1 MLEADSTGLAAA
13 DPSTDV
19 RPTWWIQIVLV
30 AAVWWSYDRINNLSP
45 LRATSALAHGS
56 AILRIETWL
65 HVDAERGL
73 NSWLAAH
80 ALAGR
85 WLGNFYNLAH
95 FAVTIAVL
103 VWVWCRHPRRY
114 RSLRNALLGI
124 NAIGFLVYWAF
135 PVAPPRMLAGPG
147 FVDIIAVT
155 HSIGAWSTGA
165 FASQANEYAAMPSL
179 HMAWA
184 LWCTLAVW
192 SIRTDRASRAV
203 AVGYSAVV
211 AVVVMATANHYLLD
225 VVAGGATTL
234 IAGAAVFLGAR
245 RPSALLPWLRR
256 RRRGH
261 RSGADV
267 GGQML
272 AGEGGTGGDQIARRA
287 LEHDTTAVPA
297 GAGAQVDDPVGVGH
311 DRLVVGDDDHR
322 PAGVDEAVQ

>member
-1 MLEADSTGLAAA
+1 MLEADSTGPVAPDRAPA
-13 DPSTDV
+13 EV
-19 RPTWWIQIVLV
+19 RPSWWMQIALV
-30 AAVWWSYDRINNLSP
+30 AAVWWLYDKINNLSP

-73 NSWLAAH
+73 NGWLAAH
-80 ALAGR
+80 SLAGR
-85 WLGNFYNLAH
+85 WLGDFYNLAH
-95 FAVTIAVL
+95 FVVTIAVL
-103 VWVWCRHPRRY
+103 VWVWARHPRRY

-135 PVAPPRMLAGPG
+135 PVAPPRMLEGFG

-192 SIRTDRASRAV
+192 SIRTDRPSRAV

-225 VVAGGATTL
+225 VVAGAATTVV
-234 IAGAAVFLGAR
+234 AGAGVFLGAGR
-245 RPSALLPWLRR
+245 LSVLLPWRR
-256 RRRGH
+256 R
-261 RSGADV
+261 D
-267 GGQML
+267 
-272 AGEGGTGGDQIARRA
+272 
-287 LEHDTTAVPA
+287 
-297 GAGAQVDDPVGVGH
+297 
-311 DRLVVGDDDHR
+311 
-322 PAGVDEAVQ
+322 AGVPGAAGQAPT

>member
-1 MLEADSTGLAAA
+1 MPEADPTGLVTAHPAPA
-13 DPSTDV
+13 DA
-19 RPTWWIQIVLV
+19 RPRWWTQIILV
-30 AAVWWSYDRINNLSP
+30 AAVWWFYDKINNLSP

-73 NSWLAAH
+73 NGWLGAH
-80 ALAGR
+80 ALVGK

-95 FAVTIAVL
+95 FAVTIVVL
-103 VWVWCRHPRRY
+103 VWVWWRHPRRY
-114 RSLRNALLGI
+114 GSLRNALLGI

-135 PVAPPRMLAGPG
+135 PVAPPRMLVGFG

-192 SIRTDRASRAV
+192 SIRGDRLARAV
-203 AVGYSAVV
+203 AVGYSVLV

-225 VVAGGATTL
+225 VVAGAATTL
-234 IAGAAVFLGAR
+234 VAGSAVFLGPGR
-245 RPSALLPWLRR
+245 TGALLPWRR
-256 RRRGH
+256 
-261 RSGADV
+261 SPADV
-267 GGQML
+267 
-272 AGEGGTGGDQIARRA
+272 
-287 LEHDTTAVPA
+287 PA
-297 GAGAQVDDPVGVGH
+297 D
-311 DRLVVGDDDHR
+311 
-322 PAGVDEAVQ
+322 